1 MRTMILCLALLMLT
15 MPCLAQ
21 DNAVVERHSD
31 YNMVVVHGL
40 GADASIWDE
49 CIGPLRRGFNVWAF
63 ELPGHGRTQPVA
75 NASID
80 SFAELLAEFIEK
92 EGIQN
97 PALVGHGMGG
107 LIAMRYAF
115 DHPELIHRLILI
127 DSAPKQL
134 ATDEQKAAIA
144 EQLMGNYEHFVANY
158 YLNMSPREEV
168 NQLAVG
174 MALRTDQITF
184 QQLLMSS
191 FDFDVTDKLTV
202 QAVPIMLIGS
212 GMMFPDPSVARET
225 MNMMGF
231 DKARFISFKTMPH
244 LGHYMMMEQP
254 SYVASI
260 ITAFC
265 GFQE

>member
-97 PALVGHGMGG
+97 PALVGHGMGWTIRCWSWCG
-107 LIAMRYAF
+107 CW
-115 DHPELIHRLILI
+115 
-127 DSAPKQL
+127 
-134 ATDEQKAAIA
+134 
-144 EQLMGNYEHFVANY
+144 
-158 YLNMSPREEV
+158 
-168 NQLAVG
+168 
-174 MALRTDQITF
+174 
-184 QQLLMSS
+184 SS
-191 FDFDVTDKLTV
+191 FRCD
-202 QAVPIMLIGS
+202 GS
-212 GMMFPDPSVARET
+212 GRYWS
-225 MNMMGF
+225 
-231 DKARFISFKTMPH
+231 ISRSNTW
-244 LGHYMMMEQP
+244 
-254 SYVASI
+254 SN
-260 ITAFC
+260 C
-265 GFQE
+265 W